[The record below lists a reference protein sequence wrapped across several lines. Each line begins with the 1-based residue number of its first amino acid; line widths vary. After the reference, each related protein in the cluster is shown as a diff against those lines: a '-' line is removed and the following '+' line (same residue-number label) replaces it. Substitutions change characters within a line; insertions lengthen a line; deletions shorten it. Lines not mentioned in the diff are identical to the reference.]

1 MKKSKNDAK
10 RQWRTSIARVKK
22 GEYLSIGVPR
32 PDNKG
37 FVYRLGY
44 GYLHELKQYHDDPLT
59 IIKAIIANFP
69 LSWTKEQARTKL
81 DEILKDKKETK
92 KEVLERFKGYE
103 VVEKLFDYFNIFN
116 DCSPTKSTTL
126 KDVVLQLIYQRIKNP
141 ISVFNTYMTAKKE
154 KIDTYSKNSFYRS
167 LDYIAKNK
175 DEILRNLN
183 AKICANT
190 NRKIDVLWF
199 DATTTYFE
207 TFSREGYKKPGYSKD
222 GKFKEDQIVIGMATD
237 KNEIPLHY
245 KIFPGNVTD
254 SNTFIPFML
263 EIADIYEVNS
273 VTIIADKGMSVNR
286 NIRFLESKNWKY
298 IISYRMKAGSKQ
310 FKEYVLDEKDYV
322 NDGGLIYKT
331 RDIASSY
338 NKKRING
345 HFRRQIISF
354 SQKRATKDKNDR
366 DILIQNF
373 TKKMNKDNLVSCDD
387 LAGSKKYRFFKP
399 INKGAFYE
407 LDIEKIQEDQKY
419 DGYYVY
425 ETNRTDLSVKEVINL
440 YSKQWQIESNFK
452 TLKGKL
458 SLRPMYL
465 STWNHIVGY
474 ICLCFISLVF
484 LNYIIYIL
492 NSKLGLTGKSKI
504 TEHKVINVIKEVKEI
519 EVFVNKQKIET
530 IQVYNDELQESWQT
544 YQILLELLTKE
555 KVT

>member
-1 MKKSKNDAK
+1 M
-10 RQWRTSIARVKK
+10 
-22 GEYLSIGVPR
+22 
-32 PDNKG
+32 
-37 FVYRLGY
+37 
-44 GYLHELKQYHDDPLT
+44 
-59 IIKAIIANFP
+59 
-69 LSWTKEQARTKL
+69 
-81 DEILKDKKETK
+81 
-92 KEVLERFKGYE
+92 
-103 VVEKLFDYFNIFN
+103 
-116 DCSPTKSTTL
+116 
-126 KDVVLQLIYQRIKNP
+126 
-141 ISVFNTYMTAKKE
+141 
-154 KIDTYSKNSFYRS
+154 
-167 LDYIAKNK
+167 
-175 DEILRNLN
+175 
-183 AKICANT
+183 
-190 NRKIDVLWF
+190 
-199 DATTTYFE
+199 
-207 TFSREGYKKPGYSKD
+207 
-222 GKFKEDQIVIGMATD
+222 
-237 KNEIPLHY
+237 
-245 KIFPGNVTD
+245 
-254 SNTFIPFML
+254 
-263 EIADIYEVNS
+263 
-273 VTIIADKGMSVNR
+273 
-286 NIRFLESKNWKY
+286 
-298 IISYRMKAGSKQ
+298 
-310 FKEYVLDEKDYV
+310 
-322 NDGGLIYKT
+322 IYKT

-338 NKKRING
+338 NKKRINE

-492 NSKLGLTGKSKI
+492 NSKLGLTEKSKI
-504 TEHKVINVIKEVKEI
+504 TEHKVINLIKEVKEI